1 MMAAGKTGSQGNPM
15 KVLVYIAAVV
25 YPLLVF
31 LFLAVLKMPLRLFSL
46 FVMLIGAV
54 YFLAATSKKKSPGS
68 PFWDLSFFWEP
79 ACCALPP
86 IVRSF

>member
-1 MMAAGKTGSQGNPM
+1 M
-15 KVLVYIAAVV
+15 KILIYIAAVV

-54 YFLAATSKKKSPGS
+54 YFLAATAKKKSPGTL
-68 PFWDLSFFWEP
+68 F
-79 ACCALPP
+79 
-86 IVRSF
+86 